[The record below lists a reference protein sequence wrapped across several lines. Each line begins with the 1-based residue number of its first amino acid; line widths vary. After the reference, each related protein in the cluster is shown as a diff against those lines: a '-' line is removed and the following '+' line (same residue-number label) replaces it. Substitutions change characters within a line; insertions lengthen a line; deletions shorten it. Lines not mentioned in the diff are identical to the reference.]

1 MHYLL
6 VIPCW
11 YMAEWTQ
18 SQPLPNLQEAIQIPL
33 SKEIAQGRIADNEG
47 FRRGRKTYLFPKN
60 KQGNSLLGL
69 SVLYRPYPLY
79 GYDVLRDSVFD
90 AIRQFKIS
98 SPSFSRSYH
107 TELISLADWNPR
119 GAANIFAL
127 SSSVD
132 TKIVIKGQLRRR
144 LPHSFSPRCII
155 VLWSSNTIVPAYYT
169 VDQRIKTECRK

>member
-1 MHYLL
+1 MKVKNSASSDTHSFQSTRVYIEYIHRVLKAFVCKLGIMHYLL

-69 SVLYRPYPLY
+69 SVVYRPYPLY

-98 SPSFSRSYH
+98 CPCFSRSYH

-132 TKIVIKGQLRRR
+132 TKI
-144 LPHSFSPRCII
+144 FS
-155 VLWSSNTIVPAYYT
+155 Y
-169 VDQRIKTECRK
+169 